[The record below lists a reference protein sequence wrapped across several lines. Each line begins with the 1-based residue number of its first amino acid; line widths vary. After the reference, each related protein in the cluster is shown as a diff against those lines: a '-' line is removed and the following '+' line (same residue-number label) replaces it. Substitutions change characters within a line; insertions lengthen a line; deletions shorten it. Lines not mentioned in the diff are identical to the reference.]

1 MSQTERKVSVEDIEI
16 GMYVSKLD
24 RPWVETRFLFQGFRI
39 SNDADIRELRQ
50 SCEYVFVDPER
61 DETVSE
67 PLKQFA
73 TSDGK
78 SPGAHITRLHGSNS
92 DSLGAV
98 FRSPPGVDTY
108 PVVTSIDKEMGPAR
122 SSRNETLD
130 VMTSVIT
137 DLKAGRKITLE
148 SVREGVCSLI
158 DSIIRNPAAFMWLT
172 RLKKKDSYAY
182 AHSVDACG
190 LAVAF
195 GRHLGFSKTDLENLA
210 IGTLLFDIGKLQL
223 PDSLLTKP
231 GRLTENEHKLIL
243 RHVEFGVDIAR
254 EIAGINKEIISVIAH
269 HHERHDGSGYPRGLP
284 GHKIP
289 VNGRIAALVDCYD
302 AITSER
308 PYSPAMSAYDAIQS
322 LYEWRDKDFQADMVE
337 QFIQCI
343 GLYPTGTLV
352 EMSTGEVGIV
362 LAQNRVRRLRPQVML
377 LLDKDKYAY
386 ELNPIIDLIED
397 PRDASGGLIEIRQPL
412 PAGSYGI
419 DAGDYYL

>member
-1 MSQTERKVSVEDIEI
+1 MKQTERKISVEDLEI
-16 GMYVSKLD
+16 GMYVSRLD

-39 SNDADIRELRQ
+39 SNDEDLQELRKV
-50 SCEYVFVDPER
+50 CEYVFVDPES
-61 DETVSE
+61 DEAT
-67 PLKQFA
+67 A
-73 TSDGK
+73 TS
-78 SPGAHITRLHGSNS
+78 PAMPRATRKPSHNPTVTVVHSRGY
-92 DSLGAV
+92 DKLGAV
-98 FRSPPGVDTY
+98 FRSPPAVETW
-108 PVVTSIDKEMGPAR
+108 PVVSRIDKEMEPAR
-122 SSRNETLD
+122 QSRSDSLD
-130 VMTSVIT
+130 VVSSVIT
-137 DLKAGRKITLE
+137 DLKAGRKIALA
-148 SVREGVCSLI
+148 SVRDGVSGMI
-158 DSIIRNPAAFMWLT
+158 DSIIRNPAAFLWLT
-172 RLKKKDSYAY
+172 RLKNKDSYAY

-195 GRHLGFSKTDLENLA
+195 GRYLGFSRAELENLA

-223 PDSLLTKP
+223 PESLLTKP
-231 GRLTENEHKLIL
+231 GRLSEQEHKLIL

-254 EIAGINKEIISVIAH
+254 DIDGVNEEVLSVIAH

-302 AITSER
+302 AITSDR
-308 PYSPAMSAYDAIQS
+308 PYSPAMSTYDAIQA

-362 LAQNRVRRLRPQVML
+362 LEQNRVRRLRPQVML
-377 LLDKDKYAY
+377 LLDKDKYVY
-386 ELNPIIDLIED
+386 EMNPILDLIED
-397 PRDASGGLIEIRQPL
+397 PLDAQGRIIEIRQPL

-419 DAGDYYL
+419 NAGDYYL